1 MSKNKK
7 TDWKKLGE
15 PIDLLKMVEDMLGT
29 PYNINKKEKKN
40 ELNG

>member
-29 PYNINKKEKKN
+29 PHNNKQKKEN
-40 ELNG
+40 ENG